1 MQAQV
6 ISLIKL
12 TPEEYVAQERKA
24 EFKSEYFNGEVFAMA
39 GASQKH
45 NLIVGNLVRELGTQL
60 KKSRCQVYPSDM
72 KVKVKRTGLYT
83 YPDVTVVCGEP
94 EFDDEFEDILLNPT
108 LLVEVLSP
116 STEPYD
122 RGKKFEH
129 YRRITFLREY
139 LLVAQDRCRVEHY
152 VKQPD
157 ASWSLFEID
166 DMAASIKLV
175 SVEAVLPLAEVYDKV
190 ELEESEEG

>member
-72 KVKVKRTGLYT
+72 KVKVKR
-83 YPDVTVVCGEP
+83 
-94 EFDDEFEDILLNPT
+94 
-108 LLVEVLSP
+108 
-116 STEPYD
+116 
-122 RGKKFEH
+122 
-129 YRRITFLREY
+129 
-139 LLVAQDRCRVEHY
+139 
-152 VKQPD
+152 
-157 ASWSLFEID
+157 
-166 DMAASIKLV
+166 
-175 SVEAVLPLAEVYDKV
+175 
-190 ELEESEEG
+190 

>member
-1 MQAQV
+1 MHALALKN
-6 ISLIKL
+6 I
-12 TPEEYVAQERKA
+12 TPEAYLASERNA

-39 GASQKH
+39 GASQRH
-45 NLIVGNLVRELGTQL
+45 NLVVTNVVSELRTQL
-60 KKSRCQVYPSDM
+60 KKSKCQVFPSDM
-72 KVKVKRTGLYT
+72 RVRVKRTGLYT

-94 EFDDEFEDILLNPT
+94 EFDDAFEDILLNPT

-139 LLVAQDRCRVEHY
+139 LLIAQDRCRVEQY
-152 VKQPD
+152 VKQSD
-157 ASWSLFEID
+157 GSWSLFEIAGL
-166 DMAASIKLV
+166 AASVKLV
-175 SVEAVLPLAEVYDKV
+175 SVEVVLPLAEVYDKV
-190 ELEESEEG
+190 ELEESEEGL

>member
-1 MQAQV
+1 M
-6 ISLIKL
+6 
-12 TPEEYVAQERKA
+12 
-24 EFKSEYFNGEVFAMA
+24 
-39 GASQKH
+39 
-45 NLIVGNLVRELGTQL
+45 
-60 KKSRCQVYPSDM
+60 
-72 KVKVKRTGLYT
+72 
-83 YPDVTVVCGEP
+83 VCGEP
-94 EFDDEFEDILLNPT
+94 EFDDEFEDSLLNPT